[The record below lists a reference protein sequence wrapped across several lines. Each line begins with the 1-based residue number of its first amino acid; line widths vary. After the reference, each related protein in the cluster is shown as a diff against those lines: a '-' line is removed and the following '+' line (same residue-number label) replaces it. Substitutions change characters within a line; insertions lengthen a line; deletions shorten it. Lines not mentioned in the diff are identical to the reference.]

1 MRRLV
6 ADQQLNVQSTREL
19 RTEVFAVFDRAFSIT
34 AALRSLAALVA
45 FIGILSALMA
55 LQLDQRRT
63 LGTMRAL
70 GLTAGQLWRLTLLE
84 TGLMGLSAGLFALPI
99 GLLLAKMLID
109 VINVRAFGWSFTY
122 LVPAGSLL
130 QAVVIAM
137 TAALLAGAYPAWR
150 VAHLA
155 PAEAIRNE

>member
-1 MRRLV
+1 MV
-6 ADQQLNVQSTREL
+6 ADQQLRVQSTREL

-70 GLTAGQLWRLTLLE
+70 GLTAGTTLEAYTLLE